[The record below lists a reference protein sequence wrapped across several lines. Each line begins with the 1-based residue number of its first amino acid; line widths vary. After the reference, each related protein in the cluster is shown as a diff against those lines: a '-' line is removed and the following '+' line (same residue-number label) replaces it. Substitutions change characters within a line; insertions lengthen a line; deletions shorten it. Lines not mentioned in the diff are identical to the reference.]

1 MQSKETMS
9 DEEIHDFGAE
19 VVFTQLKKDGVEIKA
34 VNTDLETNPQ
44 IVAMIN
50 NHLAFIAV
58 RTACYPEKGVLQK
71 SEHSKKL
78 LQHADNQNA
87 IPYFASVGIANAEA
101 KTDSEMGIP
110 IKGAGFHIAYNGLE
124 TITEFD

>member
-9 DEEIHDFGAE
+9 EAEIHDFGVE
-19 VVFTQLKKDGVEIKA
+19 VVFTQLKKEGVEIKA
-34 VNTDLETNPQ
+34 VNADLEANPQ
-44 IVAMIN
+44 IVAVIN

-71 SEHSKKL
+71 SEHSKL
-78 LQHADNQNA
+78 LQHADSQTA

-101 KTDSEMGIP
+101 KTDQEMSIP
-110 IKGAGFHIAYNGLE
+110 IKGAGFHVAYNGLE

>member
-9 DEEIHDFGAE
+9 DVEIHDFGVE
-19 VVFTQLKKDGVEIKA
+19 VVVTQLKKEGIEIKA
-34 VNTDLETNPQ
+34 VNTGLETNPQ
-44 IVAMIN
+44 IVAVIN

-71 SEHSKKL
+71 SEHSKL
-78 LQHADNQNA
+78 LQHADSQNA
-87 IPYFASVGIANAEA
+87 IPYFASLGIANAEA
-101 KTDSEMGIP
+101 KTDPEMSIP